1 MTQDEIIEMAI
12 KLGAGCYTPPPN
24 TLVKGITMTFDQL
37 ETFTKLVAM
46 RTLEGTYDEIIDIV
60 LKDEREACAKACEE
74 EGKMWSKA
82 GCTNTQTFA
91 LCATVIRERGKA

>member
-1 MTQDEIIEMAI
+1 MTQDEIIEIARQAGFVEYEI
-12 KLGAGCYTPPPN
+12 DDGTTNAFDKRYEAFAKLVEDAAFARWA
-24 TLVKGITMTFDQL
+24 LQ
-37 ETFTKLVAM
+37 TKLAVQ
-46 RTLEGTYDEIIDIV
+46 
-60 LKDEREACAKACEE
+60 DEREACAKACEE